1 VKKILVLTDFSENAI
16 AAEKYA
22 LQLAMQATA
31 DIILYNAYPHRARNI
46 SGNVVWPHDEP
57 EPTFELQSIS
67 NLRSRVSELNHGLSK
82 MSDTAYKPSID
93 FLENEGGLTDKLNV
107 VMTEN
112 SIWLLVMGTKGES
125 FARNVLFGSNVYKVL
140 EEISQPVLIIPKNV
154 EYKNLKE
161 IAYATDL
168 KSSDLK
174 IIEWLYEL
182 AKTLE
187 IKLSIVHVSSDI
199 AADKEK
205 GISKE
210 QEKLYQEKFPG
221 LSIQL
226 YEGENVQDSLHKIAE
241 QIDVSILALMHRKY
255 GFFEILFHQSTSHKM
270 VRHTEIPI
278 LIFPDFYKR

>member
-1 VKKILVLTDFSENAI
+1 
-16 AAEKYA
+16 
-22 LQLAMQATA
+22 M
-31 DIILYNAYPHRARNI
+31 
-46 SGNVVWPHDEP
+46 
-57 EPTFELQSIS
+57 S
-67 NLRSRVSELNHGLSK
+67 N
-82 MSDTAYKPSID
+82 TAYKPSID

-112 SIWLLVMGTKGES
+112 NIWLLVMGTKGES
-125 FARNVLFGSNVYKVL
+125 FARNVLFGSNVYRVL
-140 EEISQPVLIIPKNV
+140 DKINQPVLIIPKNA
-154 EYKNLKE
+154 EYKNLKK
-161 IAYATDL
+161 IAYATDF

-174 IIEWLYEL
+174 IIEWLCEF

-210 QEKLYQEKFPG
+210 QERLYQEKFPG

-226 YEGENVQDSLHKIAE
+226 YEGKNIQDSLHKIAE
-241 QIDVSILALMHRKY
+241 HIDVSVLTLMHRKY
-255 GFFEILFHQSTSHKM
+255 GFFEVLFHRSTSHTM

-278 LIFPDFYKR
+278 LIFPDVYKQ